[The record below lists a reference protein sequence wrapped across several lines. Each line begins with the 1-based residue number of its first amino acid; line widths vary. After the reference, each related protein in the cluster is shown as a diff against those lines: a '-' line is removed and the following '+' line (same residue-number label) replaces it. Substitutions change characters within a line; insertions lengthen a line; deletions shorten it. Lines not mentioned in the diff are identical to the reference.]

1 MAINTVVIVYSIVFL
16 YNEHHLIQK
25 ENIIRLGA
33 YGACFMWIKMFYW
46 MRLFSSTAKYVN
58 LIVSTISDLVF
69 FMIMVLI
76 IILTFANF
84 FYIIN
89 FNAIS

>member
-25 ENIIRLGA
+25 ENILRLGA
-33 YGACFMWIKMFYW
+33 YGAY
-46 MRLFSSTAKYVN
+46 

-89 FNAIS
+89 FNAKS